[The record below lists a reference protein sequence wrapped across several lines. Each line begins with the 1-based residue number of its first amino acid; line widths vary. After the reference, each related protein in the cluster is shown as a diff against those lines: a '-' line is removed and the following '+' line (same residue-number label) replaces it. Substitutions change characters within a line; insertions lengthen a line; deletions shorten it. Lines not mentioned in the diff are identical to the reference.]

1 MAKFVAISRLR
12 EVPMPPEVMKNAVPA
27 VPPWQK
33 QLQAEGKLEASY
45 TFSDRPGGCLIL
57 NMASHEELQKV
68 LWSHP
73 LFPFIGFEVH
83 PVVPLEETEKT
94 IKKMVKRLSG

>member
-1 MAKFVAISRLR
+1 MARFVAISRMR

-27 VPPWQK
+27 VFPWQK

-45 TFSDRPGGCLIL
+45 TFGDRPGGCLVL
-57 NMASHEELQKV
+57 NMASHEELQRV

-73 LFPFIGFEVH
+73 VFPFISFEVH
-83 PVVPLEETEKT
+83 PVVPLEEMEKAA
-94 IKKMVKRLSG
+94 KEMASRLP